1 MGDVAVPPSSDS
13 RSPLSP
19 ASAGSKTSSIAAL
32 AIAVIGA
39 ALMIDLAVETFI
51 GGSVLR
57 WWAVAAAAAYLGLAV
72 AARRMDVRWNSQLT
86 IVVVFA
92 LGVAAA
98 TAWRP
103 AGLANGIRV
112 AGQPTSRVLS
122 ALTAVALI
130 VAIVTILRATIL
142 PLAGRLV
149 VSLLALYGLAAFALG
164 AWQTTPYQALF
175 AGDSMWRA
183 LPRWLQGGVI
193 GGLVALPLALLVA
206 LAGGL
211 TRGKRTWQLQSIVTF
226 ALTIAIAFSAFRN
239 GAPFDLSASGDA
251 REAQTQP
258 DAREA
263 QTQPDA
269 REAQTQPDPRALADV
284 STLLKRIAD
293 TPEPSTFNVEK
304 TADEI
309 GSDPAL
315 LFAYVHDH
323 VRTQIYSGVLRGA
336 RGTLMGGAG
345 NAWDQALLLGAML
358 RHQGREV
365 RFAHAHL
372 TPDIAARIVDR
383 MFTDAGRPRAPAGQ
397 SLPIPDSVQAGSKA
411 TLKQI
416 QKDWQSA
423 QADLLK
429 ALDRADLS
437 LGSAATSEQ
446 TLESEAADHLFV
458 EYHDGDRWVPLDP
471 VAAVSPGASA
481 ASEGETFPEVPDAFY
496 HHVTIRVKIEERH
509 DQKLA
514 QEEIFRFPTTA
525 AALNGEQ
532 VVLVHRFDHDI
543 QGGWRATPV
552 LQIGD
557 QAYGARTFA
566 HSGLIAAKANSKE
579 DLIGQ
584 AHETVGQLG
593 KVTDAFS
600 SGNAQSP
607 STPAAAEFTA
617 ESLEVEFVDPA
628 QHSEIVRREIIDRIG
643 PVARANNTAA
653 SAPLTPT
660 TIGNDVPLE
669 MAGIYALAFAVG
681 PLNPTLP
688 LRRLSSTQGLIE
700 DAEALR
706 HVQPSQN
713 VSLSSEDQQRMGR
726 VLNKFPVLLQTSAES
741 ILALSQHV
749 AQSLRVRG
757 VPALFY
763 ESTPRL
769 VIASFDLTSG
779 LALDLRRNTLRAVA
793 RKVSASDLVRAN
805 VARSVADAV
814 IEGDVLRLK
823 AERRRIAAVDI
834 FDRARAEGIRLVT
847 ARSGAA
853 LPVQASDLARA
864 RMASAEPGSLLIAPE
879 RTPSANPSH
888 FAWWKLNPS
897 TGEAISTLDTG
908 LNGFQDLAEEG
919 VIETRVISPMAK
931 TLRPEAF
938 SNTLGAGRMAN
949 GALTGMGPVQDIA
962 TGIIDALVELG
973 QDIDLDLMGDFY

>member
-1 MGDVAVPPSSDS
+1 MADVAAPPSSDS
-13 RSPLSP
+13 RSPLSAAP
-19 ASAGSKTSSIAAL
+19 AGPKTSSIAAL

-39 ALMIDLAVETFI
+39 AVMIDLAVETFI
-51 GGSVLR
+51 GGSALR
-57 WWAVAAAAAYLGLAV
+57 WWAVAAAAAYLGV
-72 AARRMDVRWNSQLT
+72 TVVARRMNIGWNSQVT
-86 IVVVFA
+86 IVIVFA
-92 LGVAAA
+92 LGLVAA

-103 AGLANGIRV
+103 AGLTDGIRL
-112 AGQPTSRVLS
+112 AGQPTSRLL
-122 ALTAVALI
+122 AGLTAAALI
-130 VAIVTILRATIL
+130 VAIVTILRATVF
-142 PLAGRLV
+142 PLAVRLV
-149 VSLLALYGLAAFALG
+149 VSLLALYGLAAFLLG

-175 AGDSMWRA
+175 AGDSIWRV

-193 GGLVALPLALLVA
+193 GGLLALPLALLVA
-206 LAGGL
+206 LSGGL

-226 ALTIAIAFSAFRN
+226 ALTLAIAFSTFRN
-239 GAPFDLSASGDA
+239 GAQFDLSASGDA

-258 DAREA
+258 D
-263 QTQPDA
+263 
-269 REAQTQPDPRALADV
+269 PRTLADA
-284 STLLKRIAD
+284 STLIKRIAD
-293 TPEPSTFNVEK
+293 TPESSTFSIEK

-309 GSDPAL
+309 GNDPAS

-345 NAWDQALLLGAML
+345 NSWDQALLLAAML

-372 TPDIAARIVDR
+372 TQDIAARIIDR
-383 MFTDAGRPRAPAGQ
+383 MFTDAGRPTTPAGQ
-397 SLPIPDSVQAGSKA
+397 SLQIPDSLQKGSRAKVA
-411 TLKQI
+411 QI
-416 QKDWQSA
+416 RADWQSA
-423 QADLLK
+423 RADLLQ
-429 ALDRADLS
+429 ALDSAHLS
-437 LGSAATSEQ
+437 LGDGATSEQ

-471 VAAVSPGASA
+471 VATASPGSSVAPD
-481 ASEGETFPEVPDAFY
+481 GESFPEVPDAFY
-496 HHVTIRVKIEERH
+496 HHVTIRVQIEERH
-509 DQKLA
+509 GQKLA
-514 QEEIFRFPTTA
+514 QEEIFKFPTTA

-532 VVLVHRFDHDI
+532 VVLLHKFDHDI
-543 QGGWRATPV
+543 TGGWRATPV
-552 LQIGD
+552 LEIGD

-566 HSGLIAAKANSKE
+566 QSGLIAAKANSKE

-584 AHETVGQLG
+584 AHEAVGQLG
-593 KVTDAFS
+593 KVTDVFS

-628 QHSEIVRREIIDRIG
+628 QHSEIVRREMIDRIG

-653 SAPLTPT
+653 SAPLTPI

-669 MAGIYALAFAVG
+669 LAGIYALAFAAG

-688 LRRLSSTQGLIE
+688 RHRLSSTQGLIE

-726 VLNKFPVLLQTSAES
+726 VLKKFPVLLQTSAES
-741 ILALSQHV
+741 TLALSQHV

-805 VARSVADAV
+805 VERSVADAV

-823 AERRRIAAVDI
+823 AERRRIAAINI
-834 FDRARAEGIRLVT
+834 FDQARTQHIRLVT
-847 ARSGAA
+847 ARSGTP

-908 LNGFQDLAEEG
+908 LNGFQDLPEEA
-919 VIETRVISPMAK
+919 VIETRVVSPMAY
-931 TLRPEAF
+931 TLYNPGLA
-938 SNTLGAGRMAN
+938 NTLPAFGIA
-949 GALTGMGPVQDIA
+949 QDIA
-962 TGIIDALVELG
+962 TAVVEALVELG
-973 QDIDLDLMGDFY
+973 EDIDLDLMGDFY